1 MRFRIGEGLYI
12 EGDVLKAA
20 EEEQKSRLIVDPWA
34 EIISEYMQRPIP
46 EDWFD
51 KKVEEQKNY
60 WIFNSE
66 EPKGLIE
73 RDRICASEILTV
85 CLGIEPKRQTSL
97 DRKRVI
103 DIVRQMKKY
112 SYKASVRFNSSYGV
126 TSGFIKEK

>member
-20 EEEQKSRLIVDPWA
+20 EEEQKSRLIVDPWT

-46 EDWFD
+46 ANWFD
-51 KKVEEQKNY
+51 KKIEEQKNY
-60 WIFNSE
+60 WIFDSE
-66 EPKGLIE
+66 ESKDLIE

-103 DIVRQMKKY
+103 DTIRGMSEYKY
-112 SYKASVRFNSSYGV
+112 VSSIRFGRSYGK